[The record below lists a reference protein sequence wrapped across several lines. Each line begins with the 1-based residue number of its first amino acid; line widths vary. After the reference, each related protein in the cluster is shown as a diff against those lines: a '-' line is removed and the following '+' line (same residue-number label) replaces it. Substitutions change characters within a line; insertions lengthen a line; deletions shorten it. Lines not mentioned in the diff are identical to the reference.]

1 MRDKMKKEKVR
12 LKKLLAIVTMLV
24 ALVAVSAPLTVRAE
38 RELPDLD
45 KKGSISISFQYEGKA
60 LSGGTVSLYTV
71 ALAEENDGDY
81 AFVYTNGFE
90 DCGIDLGDL
99 KDSSLAGKLEEK
111 ISKTTKSTSKE
122 VGESGKV
129 EFTDLKPG
137 VYLIKQTE
145 ESSAYKTISSFLVSI
160 PQKGESKD
168 GKYSYDIDATP
179 KMEVEAKP
187 TTTPSV
193 TPSTTP
199 SVTPS
204 TTPSV
209 TPTTTP
215 SVTPSKPVT
224 TITPTTTPTVIP
236 KTGQLDWPIPI
247 LAMTGLA
254 LILIGCYLK
263 GDKSEKDLPKEK

>member
-12 LKKLLAIVTMLV
+12 IKKLLAIVTMLV

-81 AFVYTNGFE
+81 TFVYTNGFE
-90 DCGIDLGDL
+90 NCGIDLGNL
-99 KDSSLAGKLEEK
+99 KDSSLAGELEGK
-111 ISKTTKSTSKE
+111 ISKSTKSTSKE
-122 VGESGKV
+122 VESGKV
-129 EFTDLKPG
+129 EFADLKPG

-145 ESSAYKTISSFLVSI
+145 ESSEYKTISSFLVSI
-160 PQKGESKD
+160 PQTQEED
-168 GKYSYDIDATP
+168 GKYSYDVDATP

-204 TTPSV
+204 TTPSI